1 MDYWCHVRRHSSL
14 SCILILLTLSSRI
27 RYLKSI
33 DRFYNNFIS
42 CFLTGAGARFLLLHC
57 PDPSA
62 THNAHL
68 TPLPPSSASDK
79 RSSNASS
86 IAYNPTSPAT
96 EEAVRNFFADVYENW
111 VKTAMSPFYTVNQ
124 PVRSPVFKARV
135 AAAGRKY
142 L

>member
-1 MDYWCHVRRHSSL
+1 MSV
-14 SCILILLTLSSRI
+14 LTLCPPS

-42 CFLTGAGARFLLLHC
+42 CFLTGSGARFLLLHC

-68 TPLPPSSASDK
+68 TPMPPSSATDK
-79 RSSNASS
+79 RTSSASS

-96 EEAVRNFFADVYENW
+96 EEAVKNFFADVYENW
-111 VKTAMSPFYTVNQ
+111 VKTTMNPFYTVNA
-124 PVRSPVFKARV
+124 PIRSPVFKARV